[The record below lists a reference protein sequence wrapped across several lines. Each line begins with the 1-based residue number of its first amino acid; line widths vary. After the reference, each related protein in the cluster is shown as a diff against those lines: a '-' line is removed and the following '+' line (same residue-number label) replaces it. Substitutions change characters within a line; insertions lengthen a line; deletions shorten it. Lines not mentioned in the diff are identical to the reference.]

1 MTTADYT
8 QAHPN
13 TTTNT
18 ILTVGNLKE
27 AASDL
32 DHLAE
37 LAEWAATI
45 GVER

>member
-1 MTTADYT
+1 MRAFR
-8 QAHPN
+8 QSEAVREGGN
-13 TTTNT
+13 SAM
-18 ILTVGNLKE
+18 VGNLKE